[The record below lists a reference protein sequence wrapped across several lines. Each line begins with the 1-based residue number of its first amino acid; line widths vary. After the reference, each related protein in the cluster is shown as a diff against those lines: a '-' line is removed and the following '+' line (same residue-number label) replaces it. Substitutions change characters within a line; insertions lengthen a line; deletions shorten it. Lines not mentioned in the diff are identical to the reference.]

1 MLGALRAGAW
11 AKGPSE
17 LAKSS
22 SVGEEGEGNR
32 SPAVNKEGS
41 GKKRGE

>member
-22 SVGEEGEGNR
+22 SVGEEGGREPVAG
-32 SPAVNKEGS
+32 GQQ
-41 GKKRGE
+41 GGERQEAR